1 MLAKFGA
8 HAYDPRL
15 PDDLSTSPTVAPPS
29 ATGPT
34 GLSPNARG
42 ALWMLASAVCFTAMA
57 VCLKL
62 LAQADY
68 PESQMVFFRCAA
80 GFAVILPFFLRAP
93 KSAWAVKR
101 PRTLLLRCSLSTL
114 GFFAGFYSFAHMPLA
129 DAQAISF
136 SRVLF
141 IAVFAVWILKETV
154 GWRRWAAV
162 AVGFVGVILMLQ
174 PHGNSGLGIAAL
186 AQLASALLFGLTIV
200 TVKDLTRDHS
210 TLGLVFYTNAF
221 TTLAG
226 LPFAFLAWKQPD
238 LASFALFVG
247 MGFAG
252 VAAQSCYVRAL
263 STGEASLLGLLDYVR
278 LPLAI
283 FVGFLLFS
291 EVPDVRVIAGAGVII
306 ASTLYITWREA
317 RMAKPVIVAAPLSA
331 ADKEIQP

>member
-1 MLAKFGA
+1 
-8 HAYDPRL
+8 
-15 PDDLSTSPTVAPPS
+15 
-29 ATGPT
+29 
-34 GLSPNARG
+34 
-42 ALWMLASAVCFTAMA
+42 MA

-62 LAQADY
+62 LARAHY

-80 GFAVILPFFLRAP
+80 GFVFLLPFLLRAP
-93 KSAWAVKR
+93 RSVWAVKR
-101 PRTLLLRCSLSTL
+101 PGKLFLRCALSTL

-141 IAVFAVWILKETV
+141 ITIFAVWLLKEDV
-154 GWRRWAAV
+154 GVRRWTAV
-162 AVGFVGVILMLQ
+162 GVGFVGVMLMLQ
-174 PHGNSGLGIAAL
+174 PHGANGFGIPAL
-186 AQLASALLFGLTIV
+186 AQLASAVLFGFTIV

-238 LASFALFVG
+238 IASLALFLGLGV
-247 MGFAG
+247 MG

-263 STGEASLLGLLDYVR
+263 STGEASLLGLIDYVR

-283 FVGFLLFS
+283 FMGLILFH
-291 EVPDVRVIAGAGVII
+291 EIPDARVIAGAIVII
-306 ASTLYITWREA
+306 GSTVYITWRESQFD
-317 RMAKPVIVAAPLSA
+317 MPVLAAPPLSG
-331 ADKEIQP
+331 ADREIPR

>member
-1 MLAKFGA
+1 
-8 HAYDPRL
+8 
-15 PDDLSTSPTVAPPS
+15 
-29 ATGPT
+29 
-34 GLSPNARG
+34 
-42 ALWMLASAVCFTAMA
+42 MA

-62 LAQADY
+62 LARAEY

-80 GFAVILPFFLRAP
+80 GLAAILPFFLRAP

-101 PRTLLLRCSLSTL
+101 PRTLLLRCFLSTL

-141 IAVFAVWILKETV
+141 ITVFAVWILKETV
-154 GWRRWAAV
+154 GWRRWIAV
-162 AVGFVGVILMLQ
+162 AIGFAGVIMMLQ
-174 PHGNSGLGIAAL
+174 PHGASGLGVAAW
-186 AQLASALLFGLTIV
+186 AQLASAVLFGLTIV

-210 TLGLVFYTNAF
+210 ALGLVFYTNAF

-238 LASFALFVG
+238 LASLALFLG

-263 STGEASLLGLLDYVR
+263 STGEASLLGLIDYIR

-283 FVGFLLFS
+283 LVGFVLFR
-291 EVPDVRVIAGAGVII
+291 EVPDIRVIVGAAVIVG
-306 ASTLYITWREA
+306 STLYITWRETLLE
-317 RMAKPVIVAAPLSA
+317 KPVVVAAPLSGP
-331 ADKEIQP
+331 DKEIQP